1 MSDNNIPGKNKT
13 IRRDV
18 LVSEKEATRP
28 RTPRGVQSI
37 ETGGAILRALARAG
51 GPLKLRDLAETLDMV
66 AAQLHPYLVSF
77 RNINMVEQTETG
89 QYQLGPFA
97 LHLGLTR
104 LRNQNAYRETIR
116 RVPELAEELGLMVTI
131 SVWGLHGPTIVY
143 LQESEAR
150 IHSNVAVGGTF
161 MVTMTATGKAF
172 AAYLP
177 AKMTEPLVRAELDGQ
192 APSLYAIPGVSEET
206 FRSEVA
212 MVQKQGYSVTRDAP
226 IPGVSAVAAP
236 VFDHTGTVQLVV
248 TVIGPSNFIDLSE
261 DGACVARLMAFTG
274 ALSRDLGQSEDA

>member
-1 MSDNNIPGKNKT
+1 MSPK
-13 IRRDV
+13 
-18 LVSEKEATRP
+18 P
-28 RTPRGVQSI
+28 RAPRGVQSI
-37 ETGGAILRALARAG
+37 ETGGAILMALARAG
-51 GPLKLRDLAETLDMV
+51 GPLKLRDLAETLGMA

-116 RVPELAEELGLMVTI
+116 RLPELVEELRLMVTI

-172 AAYLP
+172 AAFLP
-177 AKMTEPLVRAELDGQ
+177 GKITDPLVRAELEGGE
-192 APSLYAIPGVSEET
+192 PSLYAIPNVSEET

-212 MVQKQGYSVTRDAP
+212 TVARQGYSITRDAP

-248 TVIGPSNFIDLSE
+248 TVIGPTNFIDLSE
-261 DGACVARLMAFTG
+261 EGPCVTRLMEFTAG
-274 ALSRDLGQSEDA
+274 LSRDLGHIEDA